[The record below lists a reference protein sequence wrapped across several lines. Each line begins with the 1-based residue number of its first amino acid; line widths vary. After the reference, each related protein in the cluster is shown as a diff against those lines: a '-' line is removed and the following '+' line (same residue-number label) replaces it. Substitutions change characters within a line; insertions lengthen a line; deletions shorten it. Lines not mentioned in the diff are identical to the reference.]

1 MSLERKEHFGALLSD
16 LSKAFD
22 CLSHPLLLC
31 KLHAYGFSV
40 DSCEL
45 IFSYLSDRQQRV
57 KIGSARS
64 EWVFMLKGVPQGSIL
79 GPILFNIFIND
90 FYYNFEYAN
99 LYGFADDNTLSHAAS
114 TLDELT
120 STLSQES
127 EIALKWLNNNK
138 MIANPSKFQ
147 AIILSKS
154 KIPII
159 TPIQIGNKTI
169 VTKES
174 VVLLGIEID
183 FKLKFESHINNLCT
197 KAGVQLNGLFR
208 FKNFMSLDSKK
219 LSVNS
224 FILSNYSYCPL
235 VWHFSNK
242 VSSNKIENIQKR
254 C

>member
-1 MSLERKEHFGALLSD
+1 MTI
-16 LSKAFD
+16 KA
-22 CLSHPLLLC
+22 
-31 KLHAYGFSV
+31 
-40 DSCEL
+40 
-45 IFSYLSDRQQRV
+45 
-57 KIGSARS
+57 
-64 EWVFMLKGVPQGSIL
+64 GVPQGSIL

-90 FYYNFEYAN
+90 FYYIFEYAN

-120 STLSQES
+120 STLSKES
-127 EIALKWLNNNK
+127 EIALEWLNNNK

-197 KAGVQLNGLFR
+197 KAGGQLNSLFR
-208 FKNFMSLDSKK
+208 FKKFMSLDSKK
-219 LSVNS
+219 L
-224 FILSNYSYCPL
+224 
-235 VWHFSNK
+235 
-242 VSSNKIENIQKR
+242 
-254 C
+254 